1 MEDSYCTEHRQELNR
16 VPEARYAY
24 YRRCQVFRKNG
35 EQCKAPAE
43 KGASIC
49 YAHAG
54 QQAMAFRRDLERQI
68 MLAEAV
74 AEIRGQGRPEFEMAD
89 LFMDFKSIQVTLAVM
104 ARALIVGRIDCKTAG
119 RLLVHLQMASK
130 LLWMVHREGR
140 KGRKESQISPL
151 ICADKRGTSKI
162 GNLPEQNMELPTKKS
177 TCSIVRSRAKRRSE
191 QASDQGKALELRI
204 KGAAKSTGNA
214 ASTMNMRTRN
224 AKIVAI
230 RSVKQAQNLFSTLQ
244 RQDSRPALLTG

>member
-1 MEDSYCTEHRQELNR
+1 MNQQGQSNEALMSVGKRL
-16 VPEARYAY
+16 EARYAY

-89 LFMDFKSIQVTLAVM
+89 LFMDFESIQVTLSVM
-104 ARALIVGRIDCKTAG
+104 ARALFAGRIDCKTAG
-119 RLLVHLQMASK
+119 RLLVDLQTVSK
-130 LLWMVHREGR
+130 LLRMHCT
-140 KGRKESQISPL
+140 KTKNLPL
-151 ICADKRGTSKI
+151 INTDNTDLRDRITEKPNISTEPRRHPFHQDRSWVVGDHKDA
-162 GNLPEQNMELPTKKS
+162 PES
-177 TCSIVRSRAKRRSE
+177 RS
-191 QASDQGKALELRI
+191 
-204 KGAAKSTGNA
+204 KGAAKSSGNP
-214 ASTMNMRTRN
+214 ASAMNMRTRN

-230 RSVKQAQNLFSTLQ
+230 RSAKQAQSPFSTLQ
-244 RQDSRPALLTG
+244 WQGSRPALLTG